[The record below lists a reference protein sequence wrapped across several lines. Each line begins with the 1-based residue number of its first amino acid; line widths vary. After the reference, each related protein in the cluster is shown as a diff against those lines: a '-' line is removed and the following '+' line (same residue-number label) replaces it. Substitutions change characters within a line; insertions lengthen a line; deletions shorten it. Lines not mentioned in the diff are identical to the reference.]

1 MKSIKESLEW
11 RYATQKFD
19 TTKKLTDEEINE
31 LLDCARLSP
40 SWYGLQPWKFIIVE
54 DQETRVKLREA
65 AYNQPKV
72 TEASHLIVFAHK
84 TTLDEAYVD
93 SYIQSSASAE
103 GVNPG
108 DLKPLKDAI
117 MNFVG
122 MISGNVSVW
131 ASNQTHIAFG
141 FLLES
146 AALLGIDAGPM
157 GGFNADKFDEIL
169 GLKEMGLHTAVICA
183 VGHRLDSDP
192 ASLRKKSR
200 FSLDEVVIRK

>member
-1 MKSIKESLEW
+1 MKSIKEALEW

-19 TTKKLTDEEINE
+19 PTKKLTDLEINE
-31 LLDCARLSP
+31 LLDYARLSP
-40 SWYGLQPWKFIIVE
+40 SWYGLQPWKFIVVE
-54 DQETRVKLREA
+54 DPLTRAKLQEA

-84 TTLDEAYVD
+84 TTLDETYVD
-93 SYIQSSASAE
+93 SYIQSSANAE
-103 GVNPG
+103 GVTVEE
-108 DLKPLKDAI
+108 LKPLRDAV
-117 MNFVG
+117 MNFVN
-122 MISGNVSVW
+122 MIKENVSPW

-141 FLLES
+141 MFLES

-169 GLKEMGLHTAVICA
+169 GLKELGLHTAVICA

-200 FSLDEVVIRK
+200 FSLDEIVIRK